1 MKRLLF
7 ICLSVLLLL
16 CSCGKTNPD
25 FQPVASVSDVE
36 MYDDF
41 SCTVVMDEEEIRL
54 TGDAALQLYEKA
66 CGICA
71 DSETVISTVN
81 DNASLAL
88 IFYTGGSDMDSDRAP
103 HLQADAISYGQF
115 TIWANDTARYSNH
128 VLISHGT
135 TFGLKKGAYEEIR
148 ALAEQLVQE

>member
-7 ICLSVLLLL
+7 LCLSALLLL
-16 CSCGKTNPD
+16 CSCGRVNPD

-41 SCTVVMDEEEIRL
+41 SCTVVMEEEEIRL

-66 CGICA
+66 CSICS

-81 DNASLAL
+81 NDASISL
-88 IFYTGGSDMDSDRAP
+88 IFYTGGSDIDSALTP
-103 HLQADAISYGQF
+103 YLQPDAVNYGQF
-115 TIWANDTARYSNH
+115 TVWANDTARFSDH

-135 TFGLKKGAYEEIR
+135 TFGLKEGAYKEIR